1 MSSPQSVEEL
11 LLNWGARIGAAAFLD
26 GVRASQLENILATLD
41 VFEGRE
47 ALLLTA
53 LFAQRQARR
62 LRSGESM
69 ARVVRQA
76 MLDLYEKNLSK
87 REARE
92 MLGVAKWV
100 YEALQGSGVTLAR
113 GQLDKLTLHE
123 LLKLFKR

>member
-26 GVRASQLENILATLD
+26 GVKASQLENILATLD

-53 LFAQRQARR
+53 LFAQRQAKR

-87 REARE
+87 KEARE
-92 MLGVAKWV
+92 MLGIAKWV
-100 YEALQGSGVTLAR
+100 YEALQGSGVKLT
-113 GQLDKLTLHE
+113 GSQLDKLSLHE
-123 LLKLFKR
+123 LLKLYRR